1 MYPQNWAKK
10 LSILTLA
17 LAASSAFAAE
27 EKVLNVYNWND
38 YVAKDTVANF
48 EKETGIKV
56 KYDVYDSN
64 ETLQAKLLT
73 GKSGYDIV
81 VPSLEF
87 AGKQIQT
94 GVHKKLDKKQL
105 SNYANLDAGI
115 LSKMTAADPG
125 NQYLIPYMWGT
136 TAIGVNEEKVK
147 KALGGKLPAD
157 MWQLVFDPAITSKL
171 KSCGISYMDT
181 PSDVYSMV
189 NIYLGKN
196 ANDFSK
202 ATLEAA
208 TAQLIKVRK
217 DVKVFNS
224 SPIDL
229 LANGDVCVGIA
240 FSGDVYMAKNRAI
253 EAKNNQKISYVIPA
267 KGTIMWVDNLAI
279 PKDAKHPENAHK
291 FINYILKAKV
301 AADISNTVF
310 YANPNTKATPLV
322 SKEIASDP
330 NIYPTEALKKK
341 LVAKKVI
348 PAEEQRAL
356 TQFYTKFKTAK

>member
-1 MYPQNWAKK
+1 MYPQKWAKK
-10 LSILTLA
+10 LSLITLA
-17 LAASSAFAAE
+17 VLASTAFAAE

-38 YVAKDTVANF
+38 YVAKDTIAKF

-73 GKSGYDIV
+73 GKSGYDVV

-94 GVHKKLDKKQL
+94 GVHKKLDKKL
-105 SNYANLDAGI
+105 LPNYGNLDKGI
-115 LSKMTAADPG
+115 LSKMVDADPG

-136 TAIGVNEEKVK
+136 TAIGINEDKVK
-147 KALGGKLPAD
+147 KALGGKLPDD
-157 MWQLVFDPAITSKL
+157 MWKLVFDPAYTSKL
-171 KSCGISYMDT
+171 KSCGISFMDT

-189 NIYLGKN
+189 NIFIGKN

-208 TAQLIKVRK
+208 TAQIIKVRK

-229 LANGDVCVGIA
+229 LANGDICVGIA
-240 FSGDVYMAKNRAI
+240 FSGDVYMARNRAV
-253 EAKNNQKISYVIPA
+253 EAKNNQKISYVIPK

-291 FINYILKAKV
+291 FINYILRPDV
-301 AADISNTVF
+301 AAGISNEVY

-322 SKEIASDP
+322 NKEISSDP
-330 NIYPTEALKKK
+330 NIYLSDALKKQ

-348 PAEEQRAL
+348 PAEEQRLL
-356 TQFYTKFKTAK
+356 TQYYNKFKTSK